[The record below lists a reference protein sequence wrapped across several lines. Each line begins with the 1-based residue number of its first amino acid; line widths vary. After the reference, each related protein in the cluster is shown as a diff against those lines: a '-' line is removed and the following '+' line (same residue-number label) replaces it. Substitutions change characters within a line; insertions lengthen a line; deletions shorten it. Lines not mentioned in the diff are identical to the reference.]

1 MSDDNDTDDTLV
13 GTTSLSRPA
22 LTTLAPERTC
32 IACFKQSRE
41 MIFHPYLFR
50 ASDGS
55 HYLRQVYFC
64 VSCYEQRK

>member
-1 MSDDNDTDDTLV
+1 MSDDNDTLV

-22 LTTLAPERTC
+22 LTLAPPERTC
-32 IACFKQSRE
+32 IACFRQSRE
-41 MIFHPYLFR
+41 MILHSYLFR

-55 HYLRQVYFC
+55 QYLRQVYFC